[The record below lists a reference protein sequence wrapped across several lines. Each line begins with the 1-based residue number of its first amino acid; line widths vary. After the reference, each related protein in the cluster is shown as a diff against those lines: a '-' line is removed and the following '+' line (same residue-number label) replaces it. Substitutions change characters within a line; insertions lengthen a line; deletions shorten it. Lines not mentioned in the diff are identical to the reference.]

1 MVKNNLKSNN
11 NVKETYIDYDDI
23 IAELVEKEQYK
34 VPDVCKA
41 LNKSPLT
48 IRKWERE
55 GIIKPPS
62 LRDSRNWRVYSRS
75 EFADLLEDVL
85 DYPWKNNVFDNPGQI
100 QLLIIYLGMGESKQ

>member
-1 MVKNNLKSNN
+1 MEDLQIFQNSEFGAIRTVT
-11 NVKETYIDYDDI
+11 VDDEVWFV
-23 IAELVEKEQYK
+23 AK
-34 VPDVCKA
+34 DVCKA

-100 QLLIIYLGMGESKQ
+100 QLLIIYLRMGESNQ